1 MASMTGLNPNESYD
15 GSSSYFQKTVCL
27 HDWWLI
33 KAEEDFEGKRLA
45 VAGFASRE
53 QQAVRVFSSAPV
65 VKRYDM
71 FTLETADGICVFIKG
86 FMNKL
91 RTSDNGFPS
100 EVFSPF
106 LFGFPPNWEDY
117 AAKLLEGD
125 STTCVH
131 SGNFSAP
138 DEFATHPGLV
148 VGKKNSSPATKQTP
162 KNHQLFIHEN
172 KHKHDIEP
180 LKSRFHNVSE
190 NITIDASNGSKL
202 CNRATKDG
210 TEVTVTPCDFWSR
223 SSARLK
229 NLKGNLHNSPESRY
243 SVKHRNKNLSHTL
256 DAFENTDGAKMN
268 SSSRTTIQSEGR
280 MDISD
285 SLAGY
290 SMGQVF
296 GNLSVD
302 IRSKRKGEKMAVNG
316 SKSNR
321 KKINSIPFV
330 SDDLSNILQNN
341 NCEFEGIATSSP
353 YTDEVQDPRH
363 QTVLRKVNAECS
375 GDGSLQKSDVK
386 HPLNCGNN
394 MIQGGL
400 KTRNNNSARSPILRH
415 TKDLKNAVREG
426 ENNAKEESMSS
437 KRDFIHS
444 PESLS
449 FGRSRSGRPL
459 VPTLEF
465 WRNQLPVYDSDRKM
479 TGIKDELIVIGQSRD
494 NRD

>member
-1 MASMTGLNPNESYD
+1 MASTTGLDQNESYDD

-45 VAGFASRE
+45 VAGFTSRE

-65 VKRYDM
+65 LKRYDM

-86 FMNKL
+86 FINKL

-100 EVFSPF
+100 EVFSHF
-106 LFGFPPNWEDY
+106 VFGFPPNWEEF

-131 SGNFSAP
+131 SGHISAP

-148 VGKKNSSPATKQTP
+148 VDNKNSSPATKQTP
-162 KNHQLFIHEN
+162 KTHQLFVHEN
-172 KHKHDIEP
+172 KHDIEP
-180 LKSRFHNVSE
+180 LKSRFHTVSE

-202 CNRATKDG
+202 CKHATKDG
-210 TEVTVTPCDFWSR
+210 TEVNVTPCDFRSR

-229 NLKGNLHNSPESRY
+229 NLKGNLHNNPESRY
-243 SVKHRNKNLSHTL
+243 SVKHRNKNLSPTF

-285 SLAGY
+285 SLPGY

-302 IRSKRKGEKMAVNG
+302 VGSKQKEEKMAVNG
-316 SKSNR
+316 SKSKRN
-321 KKINSIPFV
+321 KMNSIPFV
-330 SDDLSNILQNN
+330 SDDLSNIVQNN
-341 NCEFEGIATSSP
+341 NCEFEGIGASSP
-353 YTDEVQDPRH
+353 SADEVQDPRH
-363 QTVLRKVNAECS
+363 PTVLRKVDAECA
-375 GDGSLQKSDVK
+375 GGGSLQKSNVK

-394 MIQGGL
+394 MTQGDL
-400 KTRNNNSARSPILRH
+400 KTRNDNSARSPILRR

-426 ENNAKEESMSS
+426 ENNAKEESMCS
-437 KRDFIHS
+437 KRDFIYS

-449 FGRSRSGRPL
+449 FGRSRSGRLL

-479 TGIKDELIVIGQSRD
+479 TGIKDELIVIGQSRGGM
-494 NRD
+494 R

>member
-1 MASMTGLNPNESYD
+1 MDFPPRFLVLFCLAFHPTGKTMLQ
-15 GSSSYFQKTVCL
+15 SSWKEIL
-27 HDWWLI
+27 PL
-33 KAEEDFEGKRLA
+33 
-45 VAGFASRE
+45 
-53 QQAVRVFSSAPV
+53 
-65 VKRYDM
+65 
-71 FTLETADGICVFIKG
+71 VFIQ
-86 FMNKL
+86 
-91 RTSDNGFPS
+91 
-100 EVFSPF
+100 EIF
-106 LFGFPPNWEDY
+106 LHQMSLPLIQDVIY
-117 AAKLLEGD
+117 A
-125 STTCVH
+125 T
-131 SGNFSAP
+131 
-138 DEFATHPGLV
+138 LV
-148 VGKKNSSPATKQTP
+148 CKIVPY
-162 KNHQLFIHEN
+162 LI
-172 KHKHDIEP
+172 I
-180 LKSRFHNVSE
+180 L
-190 NITIDASNGSKL
+190 
-202 CNRATKDG
+202 
-210 TEVTVTPCDFWSR
+210 

-426 ENNAKEESMSS
+426 ENNAKEESMCS

-479 TGIKDELIVIGQSRD
+479 TGIKDELIVIGQSRGSILEPQKK
-494 NRD
+494 RRQ